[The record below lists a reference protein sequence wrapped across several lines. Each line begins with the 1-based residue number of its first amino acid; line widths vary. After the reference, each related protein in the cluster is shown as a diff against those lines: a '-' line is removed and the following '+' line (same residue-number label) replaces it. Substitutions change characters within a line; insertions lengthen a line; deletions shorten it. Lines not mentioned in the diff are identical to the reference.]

1 MARLPDPPP
10 PEPEASGGVRPPAE
24 SAGALPPP
32 PTPPPGPAGA
42 LDRREL
48 EEAADALASLVA
60 GTSDTKGGLRRLT
73 GTLRRSASAAGGRAV
88 LSGRWATDLVI
99 EMAPRIPVRDRSL
112 LLRQFGGLTGPLL
125 ADELI
130 KGAGRAS
137 AAVGAAAGTL
147 AAAEELL
154 PPSWWLLPVEVA
166 AEVLVVSA
174 IELKLVAELHA
185 AYGRP
190 LPDGRSERT
199 TALVRAW
206 AERRGVTAVTITST
220 AGMAELVG
228 HTTRNQIVRQVRRR
242 LAKKTGRSLA
252 TLAPAMVGAAAGA
265 ALNRRATRSLGHDI
279 AASLAPP
286 PPRRW

>member
-1 MARLPDPPP
+1 MAPTPDPVPFDQ
-10 PEPEASGGVRPPAE
+10 EAAALVPAGGAAHGQAAP
-24 SAGALPPP
+24 S
-32 PTPPPGPAGA
+32 PPGAGGPGA
-42 LDRREL
+42 LDARET
-48 EEAADALASLVA
+48 EAAADALAALVS
-60 GTSDTKGGLRRLT
+60 GTADAKGGLQRLT

-88 LSGRWATDLVI
+88 VSGRWASELVI
-99 EMAPRIPVRDRSL
+99 EMAPRIPVRDRPTL
-112 LLRQFGGLTGPLL
+112 LQQFGGLTGPLL
-125 ADELI
+125 ADELV

-185 AYGRP
+185 AFDRP
-190 LPDGRSERT
+190 LPEGRSERT
-199 TALVRAW
+199 AALVRAW

-228 HTTRNQIVRQVRRR
+228 HTTRNEIVRQVRRR

-265 ALNRRATRSLGHDI
+265 ALNRRATRSLGRDV
-279 AASLAPP
+279 ASSLAGPP
-286 PPRRW
+286 PQQR